1 MRIEEYNELRTEEIY
16 DLFDKGYINATEFDS
31 IRKTNKG
38 LEFLALNGKLRERK
52 KKDIL
57 SLYEKGELSISD
69 TIAYES
75 SLLLNRNRK
84 NTSTIV
90 TVITINIALI
100 VLAAAYVFITNN

>member
-31 IRKTNKG
+31 IREANKG
-38 LEFLALNGKLRERK
+38 FKFLALNSKLRERK
-52 KKDIL
+52 KKNIL